1 MAPQPI
7 WIKRNPTTKS
17 RLTMAMYA
25 TTALSLYGL
34 HESNIET
41 LVPAGFLAMLV
52 GSAAILMRLSNRS
65 NRYYIQITADS
76 LLVYRS
82 LFLGPKTYDISGL
95 KEVKQGVT
103 LIPGTQSV
111 ALTLDNGRKIR
122 LSSWWLSGDDAARIQ
137 KVLERRVR
145 S

>member
-7 WIKRNPTTKS
+7 WIKRNPTTKT

-41 LVPAGFLAMLV
+41 LVPAGFLATLIA
-52 GSAAILMRLSNRS
+52 SAAILMRLSNRS

-82 LFLGPKTYDISGL
+82 LFLGPKTYDIGEV
-95 KEVKQGVT
+95 KEVKRGVT
-103 LIPGTQSV
+103 LIPGTQPV
-111 ALTLDNGRKIR
+111 AVTLRSGRKIR
-122 LSSWWLSGDDAARIQ
+122 VSSWWLSQEDATRIQ
-137 KVLERRVR
+137 KILERRVR
-145 S
+145 P